1 MILIFEFGLILL
13 WVLTGN
19 AKVQLAQYFE
29 VNNLKKKK
37 KKDSICPPKKF
48 MMTFEVIRRMIN
60 TYWKRSRKFP
70 FD

>member
-29 VNNLKKKK
+29 VNNLKKIKEKSRLMNSNSKK
-37 KKDSICPPKKF
+37 NEDDLQAKKLKHSLYQIL
-48 MMTFEVIRRMIN
+48 
-60 TYWKRSRKFP
+60 
-70 FD
+70 

>member
-1 MILIFEFGLILL
+1 MILIFEFGVILL

-37 KKDSICPPKKF
+37 KIAYVPQKDQE
-48 MMTFEVIRRMIN
+48 T
-60 TYWKRSRKFP
+60 
-70 FD
+70 